1 MAESTKKKEEFLSS
15 NFKDRL
21 ITASFLITA
30 LILVLVFGDIIGVQV
45 IVLFAAGISYYEY
58 FNMVFK
64 DESYLYHKWVGAALG
79 MLLMFFLVSGYEQ
92 YLFHV
97 ITVTIL
103 VLFFFYL
110 GFASLRTLRQ
120 AHHVELVRELSL
132 SFFGIFY
139 VCVLLSYF
147 VFIRRLPEG
156 YKWIILVLGIS
167 WLSDTGGYWCGKV
180 FGTKKLMP
188 VISPHKT
195 VEGAFGSV
203 AFAVVASIFISYFL
217 LRDRMTLS
225 SAIFLGGVGSFCA
238 QLGDL
243 CESLLKRNFSVKDS
257 GNVIPGHGGMLDCID
272 SVLFVAPLIYLYN
285 KVFLGL

>member
-1 MAESTKKKEEFLSS
+1 MAESTKKEGLVSS

-30 LILVLVFGDIIGVQV
+30 LILVLIFGDVIGVQV
-45 IVLFAAGISYYEY
+45 IVLIAAGISFFEY
-58 FNMVFK
+58 FNMLFK
-64 DESYLYHKWVGAALG
+64 DESYLYYKWVGTALG

-97 ITVTIL
+97 TTFVVL

-110 GFASLRTLRQ
+110 SFAR
-120 AHHVELVRELSL
+120 HNHIELVKELAF

-139 VCVLLSYF
+139 VCILLSYF
-147 VFIRRLPEG
+147 VFIRRLPHG
-156 YKWIILVLGIS
+156 HYWIILVLGIA

-180 FGTKKLMP
+180 FGTRKLMP
-188 VISPHKT
+188 LVSPHKT

-217 LRDRMTLS
+217 LRENMTLW
-225 SAIFLGGVGSFCA
+225 SAIFLGAVGSVCA

-243 CESLLKRNFSVKDS
+243 CESYLKRNFAVKDS
-257 GNVIPGHGGMLDCID
+257 GNVIPGHGGMLDCVD

-285 KVFLGL
+285 KIFLGL

>member
-1 MAESTKKKEEFLSS
+1 MAEPTKKEELLSS
-15 NFKDRL
+15 NFKERFV
-21 ITASFLITA
+21 TATFLITA
-30 LILVLVFGDIIGVQV
+30 LILVLVFGDVIGVQV
-45 IVLFAAGISYYEY
+45 IVLMAAGICYYEY

-64 DESYLYHKWVGAALG
+64 DESYLYYKWIGTALG
-79 MLLMFFLVSGYEQ
+79 MVLMFFLVSGYEQ
-92 YLFHV
+92 HIFHV
-97 ITVTIL
+97 VTFAVLI
-103 VLFFFYL
+103 LFFFYL
-110 GFASLRTLRQ
+110 GFARQ
-120 AHHVELVRELSL
+120 NHVELVKELSL

-139 VCVLLSYF
+139 VCILLSYF
-147 VFIRRLPEG
+147 VFIRRFPEG
-156 YKWIILVLGIS
+156 YKWIILVLGIA

-188 VISPHKT
+188 IISPHKT

-203 AFAVVASIFISYFL
+203 VLAVIASIFISYFL
-217 LRDRMTLS
+217 LRDSMTLS
-225 SAIFLGGVGSFCA
+225 SAIFLGGVGSLCA

-285 KVFLGL
+285 KIFLGL

>member
-1 MAESTKKKEEFLSS
+1 MAEPTKKGEILSS

-21 ITASFLITA
+21 ITASFLISA
-30 LILVLVFGDIIGVQV
+30 LILVLLFGDVIGVQV
-45 IVLFAAGISYYEY
+45 VVLIVAGVSFYEY
-58 FNMVFK
+58 FNMAFK
-64 DESYLYHKWVGAALG
+64 DESYLYYKWVGTALG
-79 MLLMFFLVSGYEQ
+79 MLLMFIVVSGYEQ

-97 ITVTIL
+97 TTFVIL

-110 GFASLRTLRQ
+110 YFARQ
-120 AHHVELVRELSL
+120 NHIELVKELAL

-147 VFIRRLPEG
+147 VFIRRFPEG
-156 YKWIILVLGIS
+156 HKWIILVLGIS

-180 FGTKKLMP
+180 FGTRKLMP

-225 SAIFLGGVGSFCA
+225 SAIFLGGVGSLCA

-272 SVLFVAPLIYLYN
+272 SVLFVAPLVYLYN
-285 KVFLGL
+285 KVFLTISSL